1 MWGTYGL
8 QLILSQV
15 LKILSVPAMFVVGYT
30 NFWIWVKVW
39 SLLYV
44 SVGKTLHLCTI
55 YKKRKSI
62 VLQVFLHGDNPWIWS
77 KLWIFFFV
85 RIRPSKPRISE
96 YLKILPN
103 IIYKS
108 ILTNKTE
115 NKFSLFW
122 PKSQVNLFCKTQCG
136 ALFIAS
142 KGFFYI

>member
-1 MWGTYGL
+1 M

-30 NFWIWVKVW
+30 NLWIWVKVW

-44 SVGKTLHLCTI
+44 CVGKTLHLCTI

-62 VLQVFLHGDNPWIWS
+62 VLQVFLHRDNQWIWS

-103 IIYKS
+103 IIYRSFDQQNRKQLFHFFGQNHG
-108 ILTNKTE
+108 LT
-115 NKFSLFW
+115 S
-122 PKSQVNLFCKTQCG
+122 CKTQCG
-136 ALFIAS
+136 ALFIAR